1 MKWFYNILET
11 NIIMQIPDVASEA
24 LNYGDKKMRSMAA
37 RAYRTKI
44 NSLAGNS
51 YSGSAST
58 TIEFMLPSNLSA
70 SYLDMANTYLR
81 FTLNINGATSYLDK
95 GGVTSIFNK
104 VEVFS
109 SGSQICTINNYNLL
123 ASAMI
128 DTDASLGYRTNIGK
142 VLMGT
147 SGVGPLGEYNVSGA
161 SRTYAMPLALLPM
174 SMQKKLIPLFSLDS
188 IRIRFTLENP
198 TYAFISSG
206 TVSYTVTDPQL
217 TAYITELSPSA
228 QVLIDQQTQGKY
240 QILCPCFNNIQTSI
254 SAGVTSAT
262 TSLGISVSSLE
273 KILVIHR
280 HTDQFVAGKQ
290 TLGNHITNGLAS
302 YQFSIDSQL
311 YPQNP
316 ILVGTT
322 GASEALAELLL
333 SSHEISNF
341 RNDAPICA
349 ANYVSALTIGTVTNS
364 SVLFGPYDAIYP
376 YLNIPATSNTSN
388 PWNMAYT
395 DGSQLSTTTSGS
407 VTSTGSFVASIELE
421 NGTSWNNSAK
431 LYSGLSTLGSVV
443 MWQGQYSGSG
453 VAGTIDFFC
462 YYTIMLTLDMR
473 GTGTWLVS
481 V

>member
-1 MKWFYNILET
+1 
-11 NIIMQIPDVASEA
+11 MQIPDVASEA
-24 LNYGDKKMRSMAA
+24 LNYADKKQRSIAA

-44 NSLAGNS
+44 NALAGNT

-81 FTLNINGATSYLDK
+81 FSVTMNGATSYLDK
-95 GGVTSIFNK
+95 GGITSIFNK
-104 VEVFS
+104 VEMFS
-109 SGSQICTINNYNLL
+109 AGSQICTLNNFNLL
-123 ASAMI
+123 ASAML

-147 SGVGPLGEYNVSGA
+147 AGVGPLGEYNASGA
-161 SRTYAMPLALLPM
+161 TRTYCMPLILLPVA
-174 SMQKKLIPLFSLDS
+174 MQKKLLPLFSLDS

-217 TAYITELSPSA
+217 VAYVTELSPSA
-228 QVLIDQQTQGKY
+228 QMLIDEQTQGKY
-240 QILCPCFNNIQTSI
+240 QILSPCFSNIQTSI
-254 SAGVTSAT
+254 SASVTSVT
-262 TSLGISVSSLE
+262 SSLGISVSSLE
-273 KILVIHR
+273 KILVVHR
-280 HTDQFVAGKQ
+280 NSAQLVAGNQ
-290 TLGNHITNGLAS
+290 SLGNHITNGLTS
-302 YQFSIDSQL
+302 FQFSIDSQL

-316 ILVGTT
+316 ILVGVA
-322 GASEALAELLL
+322 GNPEGLAELLL

-349 ANYVSALTIGTVTNS
+349 ANYVSALTIGGVTNS
-364 SVLFGPYDAIYP
+364 SILFGPYDAAYA

-388 PWNMAYT
+388 PWNMAYA
-395 DGSQLSTTTSGS
+395 DGSQLSTTTGGS
-407 VTSTGSFVASIELE
+407 ITAVGSFVASIELE

-431 LYSGLSTLGSVV
+431 LYSGLSTIGSVV
-443 MWQGQYSGSG
+443 QYQGQYSGSS

-462 YYTIMLTLDMR
+462 YYHIMLTLDMR
-473 GTGTWLVS
+473 ATGTWLVS